1 MNLSNRLTIF
11 RILTIPIFL
20 FFLLTNSSN
29 SIRQTQFIWAATI
42 IFLISAIT
50 DIVDG
55 YIARTKNEETEW
67 GKLMDPIAD
76 KILVSSA
83 IIALVE
89 LGRIPSWVA
98 IIIIFREFLISGLRA
113 VAATRNIIISA
124 SILGK
129 AKTVIQTIAILI
141 TIINVST
148 SGISFFP
155 ISFLGIKLEWYFLIV
170 AIIVTLASGLDYVW
184 RFGATLA
191 KLSVK
196 EISKNKYKNK

>member
-42 IFLISAIT
+42 IFLFSAIT

-55 YIARTKNEETEW
+55 YIARTKNEVTEW

-89 LGRIPSWVA
+89 LGRIPSW
-98 IIIIFREFLISGLRA
+98 
-113 VAATRNIIISA
+113 
-124 SILGK
+124 
-129 AKTVIQTIAILI
+129 
-141 TIINVST
+141 
-148 SGISFFP
+148 
-155 ISFLGIKLEWYFLIV
+155 
-170 AIIVTLASGLDYVW
+170 
-184 RFGATLA
+184 
-191 KLSVK
+191 
-196 EISKNKYKNK
+196 